1 MRQVLLIQPRDP
13 IVARDGRPFGSVG
26 SNRMRSLDWPLP
38 MTTAGAIRTLLG
50 QAQGGNFDAA
60 LIDRLKQ
67 VSCHG
72 PLPVS
77 AAQLF
82 LPAAQDALR
91 TRANRCLTLRP
102 EQSVGGG
109 VDLPNGLW
117 PALPTELPEAK
128 LDSLPAWWS
137 MLKMIEWL
145 LTSRD
150 APSDFFAESEQ
161 FRRSPSIDE
170 RTHVQIDPNAFAAKE
185 QQLFTSAGLVL
196 DRLLQASDGAVSYD
210 AELAMRVDAGV
221 DQQFGTSLQGLSTF
235 QPLGG
240 ERRVVHIRTGDAT
253 TQDRFD
259 CPIEIQRRLAGVTQ
273 GHGLRMVLAT
283 PAIFDPGWR
292 PGWLNEEG
300 GRVGTPPGATG
311 DLKLQL
317 VAVSNQRWDAV
328 SGWSYE
334 TRSEKPIKR
343 MVPAGGVYFFRVKE
357 GDGNAISPLWL
368 QPVSDDAQD
377 RRDGF
382 GLAMWGVWEEH

>member
-1 MRQVLLIQPRDP
+1 MTHVLSIQPRDP

-50 QAQGGNFDAA
+50 QAQGGDFRAA

-77 AAQLF
+77 EGQLF

-91 TRANRCLTLRP
+91 TRDNRCLTLRP
-102 EQSVGGG
+102 EHLAGGG
-109 VDLPNGLW
+109 VDLPTGLC
-117 PALPTELPEAK
+117 PATPTELPEAK

-137 MLKMIEWL
+137 KAKMTEWL
-145 LTSRD
+145 LTSQD
-150 APSDFFAESEQ
+150 APSDFFTAHDQ
-161 FRRSPSIDE
+161 FRQSPRIEE
-170 RTHVQIDPNAFAAKE
+170 RTHVQIDPDTFAAKE
-185 QQLFTSAGLVL
+185 QQLFTTAGLAL
-196 DRLLQASDGAVSYD
+196 DRLLQAGDDSVSYA
-210 AELAMRVDAGV
+210 AELAMRIDVGSDEPFDA
-221 DQQFGTSLQGLSTF
+221 SLQGLSTF

-240 ERRVVHIRTGDAT
+240 ERRVVHIRTADSAA
-253 TQDRFD
+253 QDLFD
-259 CPIEIQRRLAGVTQ
+259 CPKDVRQRLADVKQ

-283 PAIFDPGWR
+283 PAIFEPGWR

-300 GRVGTPPGATG
+300 GRVGTPPGVAG
-311 DLKLQL
+311 HLKLQL

-343 MVPAGGVYFFRVKE
+343 MVPAGGAYFFRIQA
-357 GDGNAISPLWL
+357 GDGNSLCPLWL

-382 GLAMWGVWEEH
+382 GLAMWGVWEER